1 MKTMLAIKLSGKT
14 YVIADL
20 VLSDLIAEYEAGTA
34 IAKVMRDVAEKNIAI
49 RQNTA
54 GERTA
59 VKQYTA
65 SERSTIMRR
74 THVEWLIR
82 LALKRDGVEF
92 DWDAKTSTILNTL
105 ELA

>member
-1 MKTMLAIKLSGKT
+1 MKTIKLSGKT

-20 VLSDLIAEYEAGTA
+20 VLADLIAEYEAGAA
-34 IAKVMRDVAEKNIAI
+34 IAKVMREDAENSTAI
-49 RQNTA
+49 RQ
-54 GERTA
+54 
-59 VKQYTA
+59 YTP

-74 THVEWLIR
+74 AHVEWLIR
-82 LALKRDGVEF
+82 LAMKRDGVEF